1 MNFRISG
8 NPNIDQFNT
17 YSSQHTKTKF
27 IDMKPN
33 IKTCKTTKGRVDKCD
48 TATNTTNPNCYDLSR
63 VPSYCDRVLYYTQK
77 QQQTFTP
84 GVSYVIMTKPFNR
97 SDHSAVV
104 VRGCKLELG
113 VYNPAFNSKNSTHT
127 NSLYSYNSRTNNSR
141 TNISSYDNLSEA
153 TQKIIT
159 NNGDDFYDRDG
170 GSTLTKTTQRVAFN
184 NRIAIVY
191 KKNHRKYIKHG
202 GKLLLFK
209 E

>member
-1 MNFRISG
+1 
-8 NPNIDQFNT
+8 
-17 YSSQHTKTKF
+17 
-27 IDMKPN
+27 MKPN
-33 IKTCKTTKGRVDKCD
+33 IKTCKTTKRRVDKCD
-48 TATNTTNPNCYDLSR
+48 KATNTTNPNCYNLSR

-113 VYNPAFNSKNSTHT
+113 VYNPAFNSKNSHSSFTYK
-127 NSLYSYNSRTNNSR
+127 NPLYSNNSKNNSKNNSRTNNSR
-141 TNISSYDNLSEA
+141 TNNSSYDNLSEA